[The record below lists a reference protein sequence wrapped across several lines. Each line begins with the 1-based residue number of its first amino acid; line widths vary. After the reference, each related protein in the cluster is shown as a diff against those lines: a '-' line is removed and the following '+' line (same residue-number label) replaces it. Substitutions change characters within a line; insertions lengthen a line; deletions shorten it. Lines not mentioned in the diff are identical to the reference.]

1 MPRRFLHRH
10 QPSAPAARWIKAG
23 LGTAIAFLAIWLL
36 GEATGASLIVAPFGA
51 SAVLLFGVPDSPLS
65 QPANVIGGHAIAAAV
80 ALLTDHLLPGGPLNL
95 AGTVGGVIALLGLIR
110 LTHPP
115 AGATALV
122 VMLTHPHWSFLAAP
136 VIVGS
141 LILVLVAIVTH
152 RLPPRHVYPLPLPD
166 HARPKKPRVAEWA
179 AKEEVA
185 EVGVMETEVEPMEA
199 SVTRS
204 G

>member
-10 QPSAPAARWIKAG
+10 QPHAPRARWIKAG
-23 LGTAIAFLAIWLL
+23 IGTTIAFLVVWVL

-51 SAVLLFGVPDSPLS
+51 SAVLLFGLPDSPLS
-65 QPANVIGGHAIAAAV
+65 QPANVIGGHAVAAGV

-95 AGTVGGVIALLGLIR
+95 AATVGGVIALLGVMR

-136 VIVGS
+136 VIAGAVLMV
-141 LILVLVAIVTH
+141 LIAVVTH
-152 RLPPRHVYPLPLPD
+152 HLPPRVVYPLPVPATD
-166 HARPKKPRVAEWA
+166 RPKRPRLAEW
-179 AKEEVA
+179 ERQD
-185 EVGVMETEVEPMEA
+185 TD
-199 SVTRS
+199 
-204 G
+204 